1 MKKLAVLLLTGFM
14 LTGCNSHSTLDD
26 FSWMLGSWS
35 SVDQNEIEFIE
46 HWSKSSSSTFTGTG
60 VAIDVTGDTLFKET
74 LKLELIDGVPYYV
87 ATVPKN
93 PGPVLFRLA
102 EKEARTAVFENREHD
117 FPQRIRYEL
126 DAGNALQIR
135 LDGVEAGKPK
145 VEKLTLKRISE
156 SAPKVR

>member
-1 MKKLAVLLLTGFM
+1 MKKLAGIFLVTLLV
-14 LTGCNSHSTLDD
+14 TGCNTYSDLDK

-35 SVDQNEIEFIE
+35 STDDNGIEFLE
-46 HWSKSSSSTFTGTG
+46 HWSKSGSNTFTGTG

-102 EKEARTAVFENREHD
+102 EAEGRKAVFENREHD

-126 DAGNALQIR
+126 DAQNVLQIR

-145 VEKLTLKRISE
+145 VERLKLTRISE
-156 SAPKVR
+156 SVPGVK

>member
-1 MKKLAVLLLTGFM
+1 MKKLAGILLVVLFVS
-14 LTGCNSHSTLDD
+14 GCSSYSNLDN

-35 SVDQNEIEFIE
+35 STDENGIEFME
-46 HWSKSSSSTFTGTG
+46 HWSKSGTSTFTGTG

-102 EKEARTAVFENREHD
+102 EMEGRKAVFENREHD

-126 DAGNALQIR
+126 DAQNVLQIR
-135 LDGVEAGKPK
+135 LDGVEKGKPK
-145 VEKLTLKRISE
+145 VERLKLTRITE
-156 SAPKVR
+156 SVPGVK